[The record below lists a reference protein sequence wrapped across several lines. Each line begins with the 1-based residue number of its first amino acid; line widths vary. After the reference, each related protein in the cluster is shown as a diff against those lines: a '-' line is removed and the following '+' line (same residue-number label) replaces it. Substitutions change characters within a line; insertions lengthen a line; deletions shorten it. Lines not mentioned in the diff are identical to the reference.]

1 MRYLSLFILTLLI
14 CSCEDV
20 VDVNL
25 DDDEPRLIV
34 DALIR
39 IDTSQ
44 ELTSANIRVSLSSS
58 FFGEIEPAL
67 IESMEM
73 QNSDSNSSVPY
84 EPIPGEPG
92 LYRPYFIAGSPVSN
106 NMIQTSWLTNSEET
120 ITLLV
125 RYDNQSHLARTSF
138 VPSVPIDNLEQGDG
152 ELFSDDTTEVM
163 ITYTD
168 VEGRD
173 DFYVIDFDFNEFIA
187 SEDRFYSGQQF
198 SFSYFYDE
206 QLQSGQEVNIS
217 ILGADQ
223 SFFDYM
229 NGLLEQSQQ
238 GQNGPFQTPTAT
250 VRGNFLNTTGID
262 DLDTFD
268 NIDRPD
274 DFILGYFSLSEEHK
288 SSIVIE

>member
-1 MRYLSLFILTLLI
+1 MRYISLLI
-14 CSCEDV
+14 LILFTCSCEDIID
-20 VDVNL
+20 VDL
-25 DDDEPRLIV
+25 DNDEPRLIV
-34 DALIR
+34 DALVR

-44 ELTSANIRVSLSSS
+44 EFTEANIRVSLSSS

-73 QNSDSNSSVPY
+73 QNPISGSSVPY
-84 EPIPGEPG
+84 EPIPEEPG
-92 LYRPYFIAGSPVSN
+92 LYRPFAIFGSPVAN
-106 NMIQTSWLTNSEET
+106 NMIQTSWLTNPEEP
-120 ITLLV
+120 ITLFV
-125 RYDNQSHLARTSF
+125 RYDDQLYIARTSF

-152 ELFSDDTTEVM
+152 ELFSDDTTEVE

-168 VEGRD
+168 VEDRD

-187 SEDRFYSGQQF
+187 SEDRFYAGQQF

-223 SFFDYM
+223 SFFDYI

-250 VRGNFLNTTGID
+250 VRGNFLNATGID
-262 DLDTFD
+262 
-268 NIDRPD
+268 NIDIFNNTARPD
-274 DFILGYFSLSEEHK
+274 AFILGYFSLSQEHT